1 MRMSADD
8 VERTYDIVPDCDDL
22 PEATPEDFDGC
33 IGAEVTLCYHGENRQ
48 KSQDQHV
55 MNLEMYMG
63 HRMIK

>member
-1 MRMSADD
+1 MSLLMRMSADD

-48 KSQDQHV
+48 KSQD
-55 MNLEMYMG
+55 
-63 HRMIK
+63 